1 MAYETDP
8 DVAAF
13 LTGGKS
19 APVGKTPTKEPT
31 MEQLREIQKKKK
43 LSDANPQIQP
53 VAETDYTTDPDIAA
67 FTTTVPSKGASQT
80 KIPSQ
85 LNQAVGG
92 VLQKAFEAK
101 QKFTPNVVAA
111 VDMLAGVP
119 NFIGYGVGRAFG
131 LTPEE
136 AQKAAGKVPEAI
148 AQPLG
153 RLTGL
158 SETEAYK
165 KSAPVAVQNYI
176 SEHLNESAESI
187 SSKFNIPVQ
196 DAQAMLEAGLATAG
210 LGAGKAY
217 RAGKTAIK
225 NIGEALPKVTVERV
239 GQPTVPPVAEVPQ
252 PYQSGGSAAV
262 AHENAVKSVL
272 SEARPDL
279 QTAFANRAPQDITP
293 QELKAIEVHNKFAKV
308 DPEFVPTEGQ
318 ALQDVA
324 KLSDEY
330 NLKAKEGY
338 EDLRKKF
345 EERDP
350 MLIKGFNNIKDEFA
364 PQHSGVKQQGK
375 ANNVLEEIK
384 TNFVDVDSAN
394 IKNAYNDLNDLNG
407 NFAVD
412 MQQAAINALK
422 KIEAM
427 KRTNRIPKEIKETL
441 DAYAK
446 GEYEGSGIDFENLR
460 TDTASD
466 VRKAQ
471 KASDGTQVRILN
483 IIRDSFEELPM
494 RGENA
499 IQFKEKADLARS
511 LFKNQ
516 KDLLNPDSPKY
527 NKAYAMAFEDNRT
540 PVERLTV
547 PHPAS
552 EKFFESFVTGNKA
565 SPADLSRM
573 LELVGKDSPAHHEL
587 IAGITDHLKQKAG
600 VIDDKGNVSQANLRK
615 ELNKLGPRLDLIAGS
630 EVAERLRNI
639 GDVAELSEHV
649 RNRGGGSA
657 NVSQSTITTE
667 AQATQEIVKGLAETG
682 LNVATGGKSGAVAAV
697 LSPIF
702 KARKERLAQE
712 AANAERQAKVQKMVS
727 PVAGTKLSDIPRIEL
742 RGMNKPD

>member
-19 APVGKTPTKEPT
+19 TPAGKTQEPT
-31 MEQLREIQKKKK
+31 MEQLREMQKKKK

-101 QKFTPNVVAA
+101 QAFTPNLVAA
-111 VDMLAGVP
+111 IDTLAGVP

-148 AQPLG
+148 TQPLG

-158 SETEAYK
+158 AETEAYK

-187 SSKFNIPVQ
+187 ASKFNIPVQ

-217 RAGKTAIK
+217 RTGKTAIK

-239 GQPTVPPVAEVPQ
+239 GQPTVPPVAEVSQ

-338 EDLRKKF
+338 EDVRKKF

-350 MLIKGFNNIKDEFA
+350 FLIKGFNNVKDEFA

-412 MQQAAINALK
+412 MQQAAKNALQ
-422 KIEAM
+422 KIEESNGVDPIAPCPYKM
-427 KRTNRIPKEIKETL
+427 SIPAL
-441 DAYAK
+441 LFFAYKYADD
-446 GEYEGSGIDFENLR
+446 GE
-460 TDTASD
+460 
-466 VRKAQ
+466 
-471 KASDGTQVRILN
+471 
-483 IIRDSFEELPM
+483 
-494 RGENA
+494 
-499 IQFKEKADLARS
+499 
-511 LFKNQ
+511 
-516 KDLLNPDSPKY
+516 
-527 NKAYAMAFEDNRT
+527 
-540 PVERLTV
+540 
-547 PHPAS
+547 
-552 EKFFESFVTGNKA
+552 
-565 SPADLSRM
+565 
-573 LELVGKDSPAHHEL
+573 
-587 IAGITDHLKQKAG
+587 
-600 VIDDKGNVSQANLRK
+600 
-615 ELNKLGPRLDLIAGS
+615 
-630 EVAERLRNI
+630 
-639 GDVAELSEHV
+639 
-649 RNRGGGSA
+649 
-657 NVSQSTITTE
+657 
-667 AQATQEIVKGLAETG
+667 
-682 LNVATGGKSGAVAAV
+682 
-697 LSPIF
+697 
-702 KARKERLAQE
+702 
-712 AANAERQAKVQKMVS
+712 
-727 PVAGTKLSDIPRIEL
+727 
-742 RGMNKPD
+742 